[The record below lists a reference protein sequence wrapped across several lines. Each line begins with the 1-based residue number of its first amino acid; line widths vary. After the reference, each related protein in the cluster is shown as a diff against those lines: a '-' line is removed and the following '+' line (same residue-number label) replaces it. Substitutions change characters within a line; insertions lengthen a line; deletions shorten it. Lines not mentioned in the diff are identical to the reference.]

1 MKTTVDIPDL
11 LLKQVKRMAAERNT
25 TVKAII
31 ESALRDA
38 LASYGRPRRKHR
50 LVTHTFKGDG
60 LHAGLSWDDWGTLRS
75 MIYEGRGG

>member
-1 MKTTVDIPDL
+1 MKTTVDIPDS

-38 LASYGRPRRKHR
+38 LASHARPRRKHR
-50 LVTHTFKGDG
+50 LVTHTFRGDG
-60 LHAGLSWDDWGTLRS
+60 LQAGLGWDDWGALRS